1 MSNFEILS
9 TLLVKRVEVILR
21 NSPYH
26 KNSYGLG
33 KKKPLKTLRPYF
45 FKRYF
50 PVKSLKRKILQ
61 NTTVKTPENAT
72 KSVNH
77 LSTPF
82 YHTNLV
88 KVPE

>member
-1 MSNFEILS
+1 M
-9 TLLVKRVEVILR
+9 KRVEVILG
-21 NSPYH
+21 NFPYH

-61 NTTVKTPENAT
+61 ITMFDAGLGLILKKP
-72 KSVNH
+72 
-77 LSTPF
+77 
-82 YHTNLV
+82 
-88 KVPE
+88 